1 MGGLDGLRA
10 LAVIGVVLYHADVAW
25 LPAGFL
31 GVDIFFV
38 VSGYLITSLLIREF
52 DARGSISLTR
62 FWFRRAVRL
71 LPALF
76 VLLAAVTGLALILLP
91 DEVDRL
97 WGEVVAGLAYFM
109 NWRLI
114 FHDTSYFEGFGRPP
128 LLRHLWSLAIEE
140 QFYIVWPVLFGVASR
155 LLPRR
160 LVLLLVLGAVA
171 ASTAWMWSLF
181 DPFSDPSRLYF
192 GTDTRAGTILVGA
205 ALALLWAPGRSLP
218 KAWMARGMGVVGL
231 GGLALLSLWM
241 VRSSEF
247 SAFLYQGGFLL
258 VALTTAVV
266 IVAAVLPGGWLGRVL
281 AVGPLRWMGLRSYG
295 IYLWHWPVFML
306 MRPSDVGL
314 DGADLLGLRLVV
326 VVALAGVSYRVV
338 ERPVRSGALGAWG
351 RGLWSSRPCAPR
363 TLALRYGVMSMGVA
377 AAAVVTIGLVLAPTG
392 EGVVTK
398 VVEVVEG
405 DVAVRAGATLDAEE
419 LRVAL
424 TAPRGVVVGEV
435 DVEVFVGDWEA
446 LSGEVGETTLALM
459 SRQERTLS
467 ALAGVGLLAGEGRA
481 AMRAGLGPPAR
492 EQPLAILAI
501 GDSVM
506 LSVQARLEE
515 RFRPGIQ
522 VDARVSRQFT
532 EGIALLTT
540 RAEGDLLGETVIVHL
555 GTNGAINN
563 EQFEAM
569 MEVLREV
576 PRVIFVT
583 VRVPRRWEPVSNRT
597 LRAGV
602 ERWANASLVDWH
614 AITKDSDGLFAAD
627 GVHPGR
633 AGSDLYVRLI
643 GALVGGF
650 DAE

>member
-1 MGGLDGLRA
+1 M
-10 LAVIGVVLYHADVAW
+10 IGVVLYHADVAW

-140 QFYIVWPVLFGVASR
+140 QFYIVWPVLFGVGSR

-231 GGLALLSLWM
+231 AGLALLSLWM

-326 VVALAGVSYRVV
+326 VLALAGMSYRVV
-338 ERPVRSGALGAWG
+338 ERPIRSGALAAWG
-351 RGLWSSRPCAPR
+351 RGLRAPTPWVSRPW
-363 TLALRYGVMSMGVA
+363 ALRSGAVAVGVA
-377 AAAVVTIGLVLAPTG
+377 AGAVVTIGLVLAPTG

-405 DVAVRAGATLDAEE
+405 DAAVRAGATLDAEE

-424 TAPRGVVVGEV
+424 TAPRVVVVGEV
-435 DVEVFVGDWEA
+435 DVELLVGGWEA

-481 AMRAGLGPPAR
+481 AMPAGLGPPAR

-532 EGIALLTT
+532 EGIALLAT
-540 RAEGDLLGETVIVHL
+540 RAERDPVGRDGDRAFGDERGDQQRAVRGDDGGPARGAAGDFRDGAGAEALGA
-555 GTNGAINN
+555 G
-563 EQFEAM
+563 EQPDA
-569 MEVLREV
+569 
-576 PRVIFVT
+576 
-583 VRVPRRWEPVSNRT
+583 
-597 LRAGV
+597 AG
-602 ERWANASLVDWH
+602 R
-614 AITKDSDGLFAAD
+614 G
-627 GVHPGR
+627 
-633 AGSDLYVRLI
+633 
-643 GALVGGF
+643 GALAECVAGGLACDHEGF
-650 DAE
+650 GWAVRGGWGASGPGGE